1 MHSVLIADDDPQ
13 ILAVL
18 RRFLEAKGFD
28 VHEACDGNRALA
40 TCREHPPAV
49 AVVDL
54 IMPGKEGLETIQEIR
69 KLHPEVKVIA
79 ISGGGLGSPETYLS
93 LAMRL
98 GAHSSLAK
106 PFGPAEL
113 VRAIDELLSR
123 GAAAS

>member
-1 MHSVLIADDDPQ
+1 MPSVLIADDDPQ

-40 TCREHPPAV
+40 ACREHPPAV

-69 KLHPEVKVIA
+69 KLHPKVKVIA
-79 ISGGGLGSPETYLS
+79 ISGGGLGSPGTYLS

-98 GAHSSLAK
+98 GAHFSLAK